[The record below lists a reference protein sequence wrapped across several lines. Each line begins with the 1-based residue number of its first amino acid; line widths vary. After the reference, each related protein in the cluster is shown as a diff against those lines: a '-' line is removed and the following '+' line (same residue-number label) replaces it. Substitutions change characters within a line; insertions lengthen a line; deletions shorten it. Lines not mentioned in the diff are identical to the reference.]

1 MWGDPMGW
9 GCSDG
14 CGDPNGA
21 GDDPMRGWV
30 KGWLCDLSDGEG
42 SDPMGKRGDPI
53 CKGKNPIRLFNV
65 ENVIFSVCW
74 LATQIPFLNTHLT
87 NFSS

>member
-1 MWGDPMGW
+1 
-9 GCSDG
+9 
-14 CGDPNGA
+14 
-21 GDDPMRGWV
+21 
-30 KGWLCDLSDGEG
+30 
-42 SDPMGKRGDPI
+42 MGKRGDPI

-87 NFSS
+87 NFSSLSKLFEKAISLPKLPKRLYFTT